1 MSGQSTDASSGA
13 AGTRKYMAPEWKIM
27 VDKESSLSGVEIE
40 SLKKLDIYAMGII
53 LCDLICNART

>member
-1 MSGQSTDASSGA
+1 
-13 AGTRKYMAPEWKIM
+13 MAPEWKIM
-27 VDKESSLSGVEIE
+27 VDKESSLSGIEIE